1 MSFRQVYVKKEIWPK
16 VILKRLNVS
25 LTHPFKCTRCK
36 QRFHKIHEAKAHYL
50 NTHLNSN
57 DLLDKEIPANETK
70 IEIEKC
76 DSQIKNEMQTGIKQE
91 VKFEKEVQRGLKILE
106 KLDVPPKE
114 ISQEPIENQ
123 EAKSPYEKVHENE
136 DMQLENSEN
145 EVAKGNDK
153 FVEFDL
159 LKIEEADIDFSEGEI
174 ETDYLVH
181 AHSVIEIE

>member
-36 QRFHKIHEAKAHYL
+36 QRFHKIHEATAHYL

-57 DLLDKEIPANETK
+57 NLLDKEIPANETK

-106 KLDVPPKE
+106 KLDVPKE
-114 ISQEPIENQ
+114 ISQEHNENQ
-123 EAKSPYEKVHENE
+123 EAKRPHENFCENE
-136 DMQLENSEN
+136 DIQLENSEN
-145 EVAKGNDK
+145 EMAKRNEK
-153 FVEFDL
+153 FDL
-159 LKIEEADIDFSEGEI
+159 LEIEEADIDFSEGEI

-181 AHSVIEIE
+181 AHSVIEFE

>member
-36 QRFHKIHEAKAHYL
+36 QRFHKIHEATAHYL

-106 KLDVPPKE
+106 KLDVPKE
-114 ISQEPIENQ
+114 ISQEPNENQ
-123 EAKSPYEKVHENE
+123 EAKRPHENFCENE
-136 DMQLENSEN
+136 DIQLENSEN
-145 EVAKGNDK
+145 EMAKRNEK
-153 FVEFDL
+153 FDL
-159 LKIEEADIDFSEGEI
+159 LEIEEADIDFSEGEI

-181 AHSVIEIE
+181 AHSVIEFE

>member
-36 QRFHKIHEAKAHYL
+36 QRFHKIHEATAHYL

-57 DLLDKEIPANETK
+57 NLLDKEIPANETK

-106 KLDVPPKE
+106 KLDVPKE
-114 ISQEPIENQ
+114 ISQEPNENQ
-123 EAKSPYEKVHENE
+123 EAKRPHENFCENE
-136 DMQLENSEN
+136 DIQLENSEN
-145 EVAKGNDK
+145 EMAKRNEK
-153 FVEFDL
+153 FDL
-159 LKIEEADIDFSEGEI
+159 LEIEEADIDFSEGEI

-181 AHSVIEIE
+181 AHSVIEFE

>member
-50 NTHLNSN
+50 NNHQNSN
-57 DLLDKEIPANETK
+57 NLLDKEIPANETK
-70 IEIEKC
+70 IEIDKC
-76 DSQIKNEMQTGIKQE
+76 DSQIKNEMQIGIKQE
-91 VKFEKEVQRGLKILE
+91 AKFEKEVQRGLKILE
-106 KLDVPPKE
+106 KLDVPKE
-114 ISQEPIENQ
+114 ISQEPNENQ
-123 EAKSPYEKVHENE
+123 EAKSPHEKVR
-136 DMQLENSEN
+136 EN
-145 EVAKGNDK
+145 EVAKGNEK
-153 FVEFDL
+153 FGEFDL

>member
-36 QRFHKIHEAKAHYL
+36 QRFHKIHEATAHFL
-50 NTHLNSN
+50 NTHQNSN
-57 DLLDKEIPANETK
+57 NLLDKEIPANETK

-106 KLDVPPKE
+106 KLDVPKE
-114 ISQEPIENQ
+114 ISQEHNENQ
-123 EAKSPYEKVHENE
+123 EAKRPHENFCENE
-136 DMQLENSEN
+136 DIQLENSEN
-145 EVAKGNDK
+145 EVAKRNEK
-153 FVEFDL
+153 FDL
-159 LKIEEADIDFSEGEI
+159 LEIEEADIDFSEGEI

-181 AHSVIEIE
+181 AHSVIEFE

>member
-1 MSFRQVYVKKEIWPK
+1 MSFRQVYVKKEVWPK
-16 VILKRLNVS
+16 VILKRLSVS

-50 NTHLNSN
+50 NTHQNSN

-70 IEIEKC
+70 IEI
-76 DSQIKNEMQTGIKQE
+76 DSQIKNEVQTGIKEE
-91 VKFEKEVQRGLKILE
+91 VKFETEVQRGLKILE
-106 KLDVPPKE
+106 KFDVLKE
-114 ISQEPIENQ
+114 ISQEPNENQ
-123 EAKSPYEKVHENE
+123 EAKSPHEKVRENE

-145 EVAKGNDK
+145 EVAKGNEK
-153 FVEFDL
+153 FGEFDL
-159 LKIEEADIDFSEGEI
+159 LKIEEANIDFSEGEI